1 MNSRHSTAA
10 LATAAL
16 LVALAGCS
24 GEGKVPSP
32 SPGGQAS
39 PGGGKPKMVPAV
51 AVAPVKRAP
60 IAQTLQLT
68 GTVEP
73 VRTARLASPVE
84 GPVQTLWV
92 REGDTVKGGTVLL
105 DIGRKGAVNAQ
116 LAAAREYL
124 QNRELELE
132 RVGKLVVEG
141 AVPES
146 ELDAAQAQYE
156 NARAQYARASEASGD
171 FRIRA
176 PWRGIVSEVLVK
188 EGDFVVPR
196 AQLLHMY
203 DPLRLIVVSSVPE
216 TRAHRIRDRAPV
228 EVRFDAYPGRT
239 CRGTVS
245 RVYPRLDPKTR
256 TRTFEITVDDTV
268 PLIPGMFARLAV
280 ETGRAD
286 SALVVPENAVAT
298 TPKGKQVAWL
308 VANKKVSARPVTTG
322 IQADDMI
329 EITGG
334 LSAGEVVVV
343 AGNEKLKDGAQVR
356 IEEAKGAGGEH
367 NKPLKQPRSQKKAG
381 EAAGSDN
388 SGVSRKG
395 AKELHQ

>member
-1 MNSRHSTAA
+1 MNTLRRTAAIPAAMLLAA
-10 LATAAL
+10 LAS
-16 LVALAGCS
+16 CS
-24 GEGKVPSP
+24 GNSNSPNP
-32 SPGGQAS
+32 SPGAHGS
-39 PGGGKPKMVPAV
+39 KGGGKPGMVPAV

-132 RVGKLVVEG
+132 RVGKLVAQG

-146 ELDAAQAQYE
+146 ELDGARAQHE
-156 NARAQYARASEASGD
+156 NARVQYARASEASGD

-176 PWRGIVSEVLVK
+176 PWRGIVSQVLVQ

-196 AQLLHMY
+196 AQLLHLY
-203 DPLRLIVVSSVPE
+203 DPARLIVVSSVPE
-216 TRAHRIRDRAPV
+216 TRAHQIRDRALV
-228 EVRFDAYPGRT
+228 EVRFDAYPGRS

-256 TRTFEITVDDTV
+256 TRTFEVTVNDTV
-268 PLIPGMFARLAV
+268 SLIPGMFARLAV
-280 ETGRAD
+280 ETARAD
-286 SALVVPENAVAT
+286 SALVVPKSAVVV
-298 TPKGKQVAWL
+298 TPKGKQVAWF

-322 IQADDMI
+322 IQAGDMI

-356 IEEAKGAGGEH
+356 IANPKGAGGEH
-367 NKPLKQPRSQKKAG
+367 NKMMDQPRSLKKG
-381 EAAGSDN
+381 EAAETDKN
-388 SGVSRKG
+388 EVNPTG
-395 AKELHQ
+395 AKERHQ